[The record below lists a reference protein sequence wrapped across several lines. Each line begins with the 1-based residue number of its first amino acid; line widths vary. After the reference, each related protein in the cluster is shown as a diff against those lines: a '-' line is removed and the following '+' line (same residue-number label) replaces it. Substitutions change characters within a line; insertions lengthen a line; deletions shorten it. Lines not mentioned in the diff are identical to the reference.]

1 MMQRCMTKQS
11 LPRVCL
17 FLYATNAHTCK
28 YQQPRGQPSVPYV
41 SSAASSGDP
50 AKAVVAVAA
59 VLGSEIAAVLVTA
72 KLSTGGTRACRPAKH
87 GHSSR

>member
-1 MMQRCMTKQS
+1 MFI
-11 LPRVCL
+11 CL
-17 FLYATNAHTCK
+17 TNAYTCK

-41 SSAASSGDP
+41 SNAASSGDP
-50 AKAVVAVAA
+50 AKAVVAAAA

-87 GHSSR
+87 GLR